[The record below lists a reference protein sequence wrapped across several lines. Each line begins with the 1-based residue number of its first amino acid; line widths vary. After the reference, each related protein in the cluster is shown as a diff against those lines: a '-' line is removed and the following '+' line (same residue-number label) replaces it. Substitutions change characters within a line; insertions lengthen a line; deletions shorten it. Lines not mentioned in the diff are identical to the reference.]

1 MSKPTR
7 LPTWATSGVALI
19 ADPGAPKQAEGWK
32 ADEIPPAETFN
43 WFKNLVGQWV
53 EYLDGQVDVVTQQ
66 KLAYDAIVSV
76 GGNYETLQAA
86 IDGVS
91 NGSRI
96 LVASSQVLDTMVVI
110 DGKIDLVIEIKPGK
124 TITTATSL
132 AKALQIKNA
141 NRVQIIGG
149 RFTGFTDAIEIQA
162 TVKNT
167 VLDRIYFSTI
177 SGDEVIDNGVNST
190 INTISEVM

>member
-7 LPTWATSGVALI
+7 SPTWATSGVALI
-19 ADPGAPKQAEGWK
+19 TDPGAPKQAEGWR
-32 ADEIPPAETFN
+32 ADEIPPAEYFN

-53 EYLDGQVDVVTQQ
+53 EYLDGEVDAIKGT
-66 KLAYDAIVSV
+66 KLAYDAIVGV
-76 GGNYETLQAA
+76 GGTHETLQEA
-86 IDGVS
+86 IDAVS

-124 TITTATSL
+124 TITTATAL

-141 NRVQIIGG
+141 NRVQVIGG
-149 RFTGFTDAIEIQA
+149 RFTGFTDAIEIQT

-177 SGDEVIDNGVNST
+177 SGDEVIDNGINST
-190 INTISEVM
+190 INTISEVL